1 MRSTRLLEFEK
12 LHDVLELKLTR
23 RGDTFQALDK
33 SEPVAVPNGEMAYVT
48 GQTVLTRH
56 FVWRQSRA
64 GIITPET
71 IVAGR

>member
-1 MRSTRLLEFEK
+1 M
-12 LHDVLELKLTR
+12 LELRLTR

-33 SEPVAVPNGEMAYVT
+33 NEPVAVPDGEVAYVT
-48 GQTVLTRH
+48 GRTVLTRH